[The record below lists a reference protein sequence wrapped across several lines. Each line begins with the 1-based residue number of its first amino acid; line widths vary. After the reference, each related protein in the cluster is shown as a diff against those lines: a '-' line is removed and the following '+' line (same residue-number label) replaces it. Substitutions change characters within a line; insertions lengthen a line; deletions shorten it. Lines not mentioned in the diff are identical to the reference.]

1 MQVEGFSHPGRQ
13 SGIPPPQVGW
23 IERHAALRERVS
35 IAGDTLL
42 IEMRIVATRL
52 SFARRRAVNIY
63 DPGDA
68 GSYQRAFRVST
79 TVRLGA
85 YFVK

>member
-1 MQVEGFSHPGRQ
+1 VQIEGFSHPGHQ
-13 SGIPPPQVGW
+13 SGIPPPRVDW
-23 IERHAALRERVS
+23 IERHAARRERVS

-42 IEMRIVATRL
+42 VEMRIVVTRL
-52 SFARRRAVNIY
+52 SFACRRAVNIY
-63 DPGDA
+63 DPEDA

-79 TVRLGA
+79 TVRLSA